1 MIAKSVLFTTLTLAV
16 LVASNVTAAAS
27 ARSKVG
33 THNAYADAVRPGKLE
48 VNSET
53 AKLGNFDPFS
63 DGTRTGTADPRTD
76 SAKLEKFDTF
86 GDGLHTTDPRSF
98 R

>member
-1 MIAKSVLFTTLTLAV
+1 MIARSVFFTTLTLAV

-33 THNAYADAVRPGKLE
+33 AHNAHPGKLQ
-48 VNSET
+48 VNCET

-63 DGTRTGTADPRTD
+63 DGTRSGTADPRTE
-76 SAKLEKFDTF
+76 SAKLENFDTF
-86 GDGLHTTDPRSF
+86 GDGLHTTVPRNF